1 MANLKR
7 RRKGMAG
14 NVLQVFLSD
23 KYLLLQTAI
32 AVKLETVIL
41 TFFHPIFGTNNWAQ
55 QYTWN
60 HKCQLKI
67 MIMLK
72 RKEPAV
78 ASVPPVSTWDLI
90 SDMIPPPPADA
101 KVIVTTSNMSFLQQ
115 LKYNFKIFK

>member
-41 TFFHPIFGTNNWAQ
+41 TFFHPILEPIIGFNNTQEIINA
-55 QYTWN
+55 N
-60 HKCQLKI
+60 S
-67 MIMLK
+67 
-72 RKEPAV
+72 R
-78 ASVPPVSTWDLI
+78 
-90 SDMIPPPPADA
+90 
-101 KVIVTTSNMSFLQQ
+101 
-115 LKYNFKIFK
+115 